1 MTGAYT
7 LEEKGANERDELIH
21 WIFSIALERKHY
33 F

>member
-21 WIFSIALERKHY
+21 GIFSITLKRKHY